1 MFSVLMSVY
10 AKERPE
16 YLDTALQSVLEQTSI
31 PDEIVLME
39 DGILTDGLYAVIK
52 KYKAIFPGLRT
63 YQSKY
68 NLGLGKMLRK
78 GVRLCSYELIAR
90 MDTDDIAV
98 PQRFEW
104 QLECM
109 KRKREIAVC
118 GGLIEEFNEEG
129 TVCQMK
135 KMPESNRQIFVYAK
149 ERNPVNHMT
158 VMFRKQEVLKAGN
171 YRDIPLLE
179 DYDLWIRMLKNGAQ
193 FYNIQQVLVKTRVSD
208 STYHRR
214 GGRKYCQE
222 YLKLR
227 KRQKNFGLL
236 SYREYIRSCMKTAA
250 ITLAPDEVRKSVY
263 IKVLRRDG

>member
-10 AKERPE
+10 VKERPE
-16 YLDTALQSVLEQTSI
+16 YLDAALNSVLEQTSI

-39 DGILTDGLYAVIK
+39 DGILTDELYAVID
-52 KYKAIFPGLRT
+52 KYKEIFPDLKT

-68 NLGLGKMLRK
+68 NLGLGEMLRK
-78 GVRLCSYELIAR
+78 GVALCSNELIAR

-98 PQRFEW
+98 PRRFEW
-104 QLECM
+104 QLDCM
-109 KRKREIAVC
+109 KKNKEIAVC

-158 VMFRKQEVLKAGN
+158 VMFRKEEVLKAGN
-171 YRDIPLLE
+171 YRDISLLE

-227 KRQKNFGLL
+227 KRQRKFGLL
-236 SYREYIRSCMKTAA
+236 NYREYLFSCMKTAA
-250 ITLAPDEVRKSVY
+250 ITLAPDKIRKNVY
-263 IKVLRRDG
+263 IKVLRGNG